1 MATHQAETTRI
12 PEVGEPDYWLELSQ
26 SLTRAKDLLWAR
38 VQRGFYYDDEEA
50 KATMEAYW
58 AVKKVIRQ
66 QERTMRQP
74 PLLLEEQG

>member
-1 MATHQAETTRI
+1 MATQQQETTQMSD
-12 PEVGEPDYWLELSQ
+12 VGEPDYWMELSQ

-38 VQRGFYYDDEEA
+38 VQRGLYHDDEEA

-66 QERTMRQP
+66 IERNMRQP

>member
-1 MATHQAETTRI
+1 MATQQQETTRTSN
-12 PEVGEPDYWLELSQ
+12 VGEPDYWIELSQ

-38 VQRGFYYDDEEA
+38 VQRGLYHDDEEA

-66 QERTMRQP
+66 IERNMRQP